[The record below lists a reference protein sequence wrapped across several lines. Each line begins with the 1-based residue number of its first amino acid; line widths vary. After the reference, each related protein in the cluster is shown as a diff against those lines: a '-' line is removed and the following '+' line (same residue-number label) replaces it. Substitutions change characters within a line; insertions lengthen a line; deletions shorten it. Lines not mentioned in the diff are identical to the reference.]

1 MQALSPYVLSFASLT
16 ASSSV
21 SKLCSV
27 STMSQNRSVL
37 YRGRH
42 FEDVIIILCS
52 PQDGH
57 VFLDKA
63 KFPGSF
69 AADVVAEKA
78 AFMADSQVP
87 WGVAP
92 LSGATSDPA
101 WKAKPSWY

>member
-1 MQALSPYVLSFASLT
+1 
-16 ASSSV
+16 
-21 SKLCSV
+21 
-27 STMSQNRSVL
+27 
-37 YRGRH
+37 
-42 FEDVIIILCS
+42 
-52 PQDGH
+52 